1 MWFQRVPVN
10 LDLAHNLG
18 EQIKFD
24 FTKFLFQPRGCMTSL
39 KVRDRL
45 RPPEANQCWGCLD
58 PHIWYSNDF
67 PKLQDV
73 KNDLS
78 LEQPQVASS
87 DLGFLKRSYS
97 LEAGIKILRNQ
108 ILCIHTKFQPNR
120 TMGTSPNKLC
130 NIRGYAR
137 PKWRSKFIDPKIFQ
151 LILKIPIIFDIKSA
165 RYVQKVPGHPFKTCH
180 QVWSFTS
187 KSNIEVAIKS
197 AVLRLDKKYSGIDI
211 TSYEA
216 SIPHI
221 EELIR

>member
-1 MWFQRVPVN
+1 M
-10 LDLAHNLG
+10 
-18 EQIKFD
+18 
-24 FTKFLFQPRGCMTSL
+24 L
-39 KVRDRL
+39 K
-45 RPPEANQCWGCLD
+45 
-58 PHIWYSNDF
+58 S
-67 PKLQDV
+67 
-73 KNDLS
+73 
-78 LEQPQVASS
+78 
-87 DLGFLKRSYS
+87 SYS

-120 TMGTSPNKLC
+120 TMGTPPNKLC
-130 NIRGYAR
+130 NIIGYSR
-137 PKWRSKFIDPKIFQ
+137 PKWRSKFIVIKNLQSFM
-151 LILKIPIIFDIKSA
+151 KIPIIFDIKSA

-211 TSYEA
+211 TSCEA